1 MTRDELKL
9 YIFETYSTSPD
20 MPWPDSPEDEVFR
33 HSSNRKWFALC
44 MRIPKRYLGLPGDER
59 TDVLNMKCD
68 PLMTGSLLGREG
80 FFPAYHM
87 NKDKWISAVISDADE
102 ELLKTVLDMSFELTA
117 PKIKRKRKDNQGE

>member
-44 MRIPKRYLGLPGDER
+44 
-59 TDVLNMKCD
+59 
-68 PLMTGSLLGREG
+68 
-80 FFPAYHM
+80 PAYHM